1 MADNEKK
8 QKKQKQPAAAQKRV
22 PKPKRIRKGTPPKWP
37 QNFMIEGYLSAAA
50 GRDAYTFLK
59 AQAIALGLAFSKHGH
74 NAGTPGASKVLGMAE
89 AVNAVNKWR
98 QQLSL
103 PSIDP
108 IGDAARA
115 AQARRAK
122 LAAEAAAEAARL
134 AVIRQRAAKQQR
146 DAARAA
152 KLEAAVAAL
161 AA

>member
-8 QKKQKQPAAAQKRV
+8 QKKQKSQPEQQKRSE
-22 PKPKRIRKGTPPKWP
+22 KPKRIRKGTAPKWP
-37 QNFMIEGYLSAAA
+37 QNFMIDGYLAAAA

-59 AQAIALGLAFSKHGH
+59 AQAIALGLVFSKQGY
-74 NAGTPGASKVLGMAE
+74 NAGTPGAPKVLGMTA
-89 AVNAVNKWR
+89 AVDAVNKWR
-98 QQLSL
+98 KQLNL
-103 PSIDP
+103 PTIDP

-152 KLEAAVAAL
+152 KLNEAVAAL
-161 AA
+161 SV